1 MYELVRVGRNKLVG
15 EIIRLEQD
23 QATIQVYEET
33 SGLTVGDPVFR
44 TGKPLSVELGP
55 GILGGYASS
64 SFFFPFFFSFSS
76 PFLLLLPLSPSPPP
90 FSFSRLASPLNSQ
103 APPLTL
109 FVLAT
114 TLWMQYLRWYS
125 APA

>member
-64 SFFFPFFFSFSS
+64 SFFFSFFFLLL
-76 PFLLLLPLSPSPPP
+76 LLLLPLSP
-90 FSFSRLASPLNSQ
+90 FLDLLSRSTHKP
-103 APPLTL
+103 PPLTL